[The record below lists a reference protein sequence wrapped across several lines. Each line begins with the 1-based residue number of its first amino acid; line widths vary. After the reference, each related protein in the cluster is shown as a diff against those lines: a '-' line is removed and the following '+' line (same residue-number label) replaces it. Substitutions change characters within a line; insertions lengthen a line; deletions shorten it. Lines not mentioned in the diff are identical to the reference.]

1 MYSQKMY
8 ELGSKKSTIR
18 AIFEYGKQRA
28 AIVGEENIYDF
39 SLGNPNVPTPEFVK
53 QAIIDILNEVSFCDK
68 IIFGRIHYNKKASEY
83 KEHKEFFNRTAKTV
97 IDFCKEHNISYHIK
111 NGTITEMTKDNGSVE

>member
-18 AIFEYGKQRA
+18 EIFEYGKQRA

-53 QAIIDILNEVSFCDK
+53 QAIFDILNEEEPC
-68 IIFGRIHYNKKASEY
+68 
-83 KEHKEFFNRTAKTV
+83 
-97 IDFCKEHNISYHIK
+97 
-111 NGTITEMTKDNGSVE
+111 